1 MSIASRLSSKGGTT
15 GGLDPI
21 VKDKECC
28 SLKQLKNL
36 PTARL
41 VREMYNFFFQELL
54 DLTLPPKSSNEMILE
69 HLKTL
74 DYPYAVHK
82 SSIMNPNNSSSWP
95 YNLAI
100 LAFLKQLYDLA
111 HYSSDEV
118 DDSDFCIN
126 DQLNSGFDFDIDE
139 HEDTIPGRT
148 YLTDEQ
154 RADIGMC
161 SDVEI
166 EKVICAANDQ
176 VHEQQQTED
185 EENSDD

>member
-1 MSIASRLSSKGGTT
+1 MFESNSSDVLSVMFNYWLRVVSF
-15 GGLDPI
+15 
-21 VKDKECC
+21 
-28 SLKQLKNL
+28 
-36 PTARL
+36 AA
-41 VREMYNFFFQELL
+41 
-54 DLTLPPKSSNEMILE
+54 SNEMILE

-126 DQLNSGFDFDIDE
+126 DQLNSGL
-139 HEDTIPGRT
+139 
-148 YLTDEQ
+148 YY
-154 RADIGMC
+154 
-161 SDVEI
+161 
-166 EKVICAANDQ
+166 
-176 VHEQQQTED
+176 
-185 EENSDD
+185 